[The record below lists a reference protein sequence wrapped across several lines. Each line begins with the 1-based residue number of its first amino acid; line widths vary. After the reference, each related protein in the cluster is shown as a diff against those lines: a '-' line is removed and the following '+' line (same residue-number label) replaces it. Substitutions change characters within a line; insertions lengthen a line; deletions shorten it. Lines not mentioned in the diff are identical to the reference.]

1 MSQMGQAFALL
12 PGSIT
17 ICGMGASRLS
27 AADAIPEESDSTAR
41 SWDNNPSEK
50 KEVAMLEGSFHGV
63 FLQLCFWME
72 RGEHHS
78 FLFLR
83 VSGFPL
89 CGQGFW

>member
-1 MSQMGQAFALL
+1 MGQAFALL

-50 KEVAMLEGSFHGV
+50 KEAGPHSPQVSIFPPVVNQPPTSASPGRGR
-63 FLQLCFWME
+63 FLGPSCYLLNQSL
-72 RGEHHS
+72 
-78 FLFLR
+78 
-83 VSGFPL
+83 
-89 CGQGFW
+89 